1 MRVFRSITAEEIT
14 NLYRGKSNLD
24 LNITRGENT
33 HEYQTGVEYIHFF
46 RYYEAAEFYHQHSFS
61 IHNPHIAYMVA
72 NIPNE
77 LLRKTI
83 GYGFYNGIETELKEL
98 NWTTLPLPEY
108 AIQKETF
115 KPEYVV
121 EVNKYIPYEY
131 KRKDEEYKQYLK
143 LVLRLLETYDYNHY
157 TVGRVLN
164 SMDLESLLDVIDDDR
179 TESEILGDKMKEF
192 SKIRDD
198 LLRGWENNKN
208 MI

>member
-1 MRVFRSITAEEIT
+1 MRVYRSITAEEIT
-14 NLYRGKSNLD
+14 NLYRGEQNRD

-33 HEYQTGVEYIHFF
+33 HEYQAGVDYIHFF
-46 RYYEAAEFYHQHSFS
+46 RYQESAEYYHKNTFAME
-61 IHNPHIAYMVA
+61 NPRIAYMVA

-83 GYGFYNGIETELKEL
+83 GYGYYNGIETDINELK
-98 NWTTLPLPEY
+98 WVTLPLPEY
-108 AIQKETF
+108 AIPKELF
-115 KPEYVV
+115 DPEYVV

-131 KRKDEEYKQYLK
+131 KRKDEEYQNYLK

-164 SMDLESLLDVIDDDR
+164 SMDLEGVLGVTDDDR
-179 TESEILGDKMKEF
+179 NESEILDDKIKEF

-198 LLRGWENNKN
+198 LFRG
-208 MI
+208 